1 MNFGYVTVNKVNS
14 NIAVV
19 YTTKHIRKAVFPS
32 GCVLSCILF
41 DH

>member
-32 GCVLSCILF
+32 GCVLS
-41 DH
+41 